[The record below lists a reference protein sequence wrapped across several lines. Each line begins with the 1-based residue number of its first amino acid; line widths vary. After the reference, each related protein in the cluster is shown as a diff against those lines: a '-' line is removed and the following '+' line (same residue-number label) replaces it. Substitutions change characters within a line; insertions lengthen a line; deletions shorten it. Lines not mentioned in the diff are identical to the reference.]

1 MKNPEAW
8 MMRYGISILNM
19 NDINFFKTFWFP
31 EIGWFTKYF
40 SPELINGN
48 QSFVHGSHMIL
59 EKDVNTCHTLKKE
72 IEFW

>member
-1 MKNPEAW
+1 MTYIFSK
-8 MMRYGISILNM
+8 YFDFL
-19 NDINFFKTFWFP
+19 
-31 EIGWFTKYF
+31 EIGWLTKYF
-40 SPELINGN
+40 SRELINGN